1 MLIIVTALF
10 AGALEPATTTP
21 GANPKDPVVCRRGDS
36 EVGTHMRPKEV
47 CMHQTEWDYVEK
59 SAQRELR
66 NLREHA
72 LDPGRGT
79 TSR

>member
-47 CMHQTEWDYVEK
+47 CMHQSEWDYVEK

-72 LDPGRGT
+72 LDPGRST